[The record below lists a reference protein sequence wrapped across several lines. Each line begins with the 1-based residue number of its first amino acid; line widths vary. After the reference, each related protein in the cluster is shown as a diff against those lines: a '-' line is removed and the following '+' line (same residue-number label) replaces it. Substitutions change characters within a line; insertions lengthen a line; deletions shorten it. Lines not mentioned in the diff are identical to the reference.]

1 MKYYL
6 IAGEASGDLHG
17 AKLMRAIK
25 KNDPNA
31 EFRFWGG
38 DKMQSEGGSLAKHY
52 RDLAFM
58 GFIEV
63 LLNFRTIFK
72 NINFCKNE
80 LVDYQPDVVILIDY
94 PGFNLRI
101 AKFAWQRGW
110 KVAFYISPTV
120 WAWKQSRVHTIKKYV
135 DRMLVIL
142 PFEKEF
148 YARFGYEVDFVGH
161 PLLDELDDEKMISR
175 ENFLK
180 ENGLDERPVIALL
193 PGSRV
198 QEINRMLKPMLKLV
212 PEFSSYQFMI
222 AGVNSV
228 HKEIYPST
236 ENVKVIFNKTHTLLR
251 IAEAA
256 LVTSGTATLETALL
270 NIPQVVCYKA
280 GVLSY
285 AIAKKLVHIKYIS
298 LVNLI
303 MDKEV
308 VRELIQGDCTPK
320 SMQAELKKILPGT
333 KKRGEILSDYQKL
346 VEALGSSGASEKAA
360 HVIRELT
367 NI

>member
-17 AKLMRAIK
+17 AKLMQAIK
-25 KNDPNA
+25 KDDPKA

-38 DKMQSEGGSLAKHY
+38 DKMQAEGGTLVKHY

-58 GFIEV
+58 GFAEV
-63 LLNFRTIFK
+63 LLNIRTILG
-72 NINFCKNE
+72 NISFCKKE
-80 LVDYQPDVVILIDY
+80 LLDYHPDVVILIDY
-94 PGFNLRI
+94 PGFNLRM
-101 AKFAWQRGW
+101 AKFASQHGL

-120 WAWKQSRVHTIKKYV
+120 WAWKQGRVKTIKKHV
-135 DRMLVIL
+135 NRMLVIL

-148 YARFGYEVDFVGH
+148 YAKFDYDVDFVGN
-161 PLLDELDDEKMISR
+161 PLLDELDDEKQISKAD
-175 ENFLK
+175 FAK
-180 ENGLDERPVIALL
+180 ENGLDKRPVIALL

-198 QEINRMLKPMLKLV
+198 QEIKRMLEPMLEQQT
-212 PEFSSYQFMI
+212 EFTDYQFVI

-228 HKEIYPST
+228 PKDIYPD
-236 ENVKVIFNKTHTLLR
+236 NVKIVFNQTHTLLR
-251 IAEAA
+251 ASEAA

-280 GVLSY
+280 GAVSY
-285 AIAKKLVHIKYIS
+285 AIAKSLVKLNYIS

-308 VRELIQGDCTPK
+308 VRELLQEDCASKNIQE
-320 SMQAELKKILPGT
+320 ELRKILPGSP
-333 KKRGEILSDYQKL
+333 KRGKMLSDYQEL
-346 VEALGSSGASEKAA
+346 VKVLGTSGASEKAA
-360 HVIRELT
+360 AVIRELVSQ
-367 NI
+367 